1 MKESPP
7 QKAYRELTRA
17 HPEFMAALEAM
28 GEAARS
34 AGPLDART
42 VALVKLAYGIGAG
55 LEGATH
61 SQVGRALEAGCSKEE
76 LLQVAL
82 LATPTIGFPTMVRG
96 RCWVLEAAARRR
108 RPTKGSRRPLNP

>member
-1 MKESPP
+1 MKEIPT
-7 QKAYRELTRA
+7 QKAYQELKRA

-42 VALVKLAYGIGAG
+42 IALVKLAYGIGAG

-61 SQVGRALEAGCSKEE
+61 SQAARALAAGCTKEE

-82 LATPTIGFPTMVRG
+82 LAAPTIGFPGMVRG
-96 RCWVLEAAARRR
+96 RCWVSEAARSKRSGKR
-108 RPTKGSRRPLNP
+108 SGQPPNP